1 MIQSILGGIQSLVN
15 FIFLIVVLATA
26 GFSWWLS
33 TKYRERYAEFPW
45 KKAGIILAIEILV
58 WIGFNIFW
66 GFFVHNWWIV
76 AIVVGIILVVV
87 IKGRK
92 KSMSFSI

>member
-1 MIQSILGGIQSLVN
+1 MGAILGAAQSLVN
-15 FIFLIVVLATA
+15 FLFFIAVVGTA

-45 KKAGIILAIEILV
+45 NKAGLILGIEILS

-66 GFFVHNWWIV
+66 NWVEHNWWIAVISV
-76 AIVVGIILVVV
+76 AVIVVVLMKKR
-87 IKGRK
+87 KG
-92 KSMSFSI
+92 SVQ

>member
-1 MIQSILGGIQSLVN
+1 MQAILGAAQSLVN
-15 FIFLIVVLATA
+15 FLFLVVVLGTA

-45 KKAGIILAIEILV
+45 DKAGTILAIEVLS

-66 GFFVHNWWIV
+66 GWVRSNLWIA
-76 AIVVGIILVVV
+76 AILVGIIVV
-87 IKGRK
+87 ILVKRK
-92 KSMSFSI
+92 KT